1 MYSRV
6 KNGTKRT
13 LVALNMAL
21 KIEDLSL
28 KRGNRLLINK
38 LSFSLNQGES
48 LLLTGPNGV
57 GKTTLIRSIAGFI
70 EPVSG
75 EITYKSE
82 KAEAHTDEEEKNR
95 KECIHYIGHKNGIRT
110 SLTVLENLEFWKAFF
125 GANTNLSSIIK
136 TYFLESLINIPA
148 GYLSAGQK
156 RRLGLARLSISKR
169 PIWLLDE
176 PTVSLDEMSA
186 NIVASAANDHLKE
199 GGILIAATHIPLEIP
214 FTQHIQLK
222 KNIEQDW
229 EEII

>member
-1 MYSRV
+1 MP
-6 KNGTKRT
+6 
-13 LVALNMAL
+13 L
-21 KIEDLSL
+21 KIEEISL
-28 KRGNRLLINK
+28 KRGNRLLIKGLN
-38 LSFSLNQGES
+38 FSLTKGES

-70 EPVSG
+70 EPLEG
-75 EITYKSE
+75 KITYQLDKKANNSTANSE
-82 KAEAHTDEEEKNR
+82 DDIREH
-95 KECIHYIGHKNGIRT
+95 IHYIGHKNGIRT
-110 SLTVLENLEFWKAFF
+110 SLTVLENLEFWQSFF
-125 GANTNLSSIIK
+125 DSNADLKKIIK

-156 RRLGLARLSISKR
+156 RRVGLARLSIIER

-186 NIVASAANDHLKE
+186 NIVANAANDHLKK

-214 FTQHIQLK
+214 FTQHIQLS

-229 EEII
+229 EDII